1 MFICMEEKD
10 LIEGKELAVEI
21 AKFAAENKAKDIKI
35 LDLKGISSLTDYFVI
50 CTGESIPHI
59 RAIDREISK
68 SILDDCGVRPRSFE
82 GTAQSLWMVM
92 DFIDVV
98 VHIFHKDL
106 RSSYSLEDLWSDAGS
121 VSFE

>member
-1 MFICMEEKD
+1 MEEKD

-68 SILDDCGVRPRSFE
+68 SILDDCGGRPRSSE

-106 RSSYSLEDLWSDAGS
+106 RSSYSLEDLWSDAVP

>member
-1 MFICMEEKD
+1 M
-10 LIEGKELAVEI
+10 
-21 AKFAAENKAKDIKI
+21 
-35 LDLKGISSLTDYFVI
+35 
-50 CTGESIPHI
+50 
-59 RAIDREISK
+59 
-68 SILDDCGVRPRSFE
+68 RPRSSE

-106 RSSYSLEDLWSDAGS
+106 RSSYSLEDLWSDAGI